1 MKEKDSEKIEK
12 IAEDLRNI
20 FIKTAIEK
28 YEDASIAGL
37 CAVGAWEAAIDAIR
51 TLNLKKILIEMNKE
65 NNQFNN

>member
-12 IAEDLRNI
+12 VAEDLRNY

-37 CAVGAWEAAIDAIR
+37 CAAGAWEAAIDAVR
-51 TLNLKKILIEMNKE
+51 TMNLKKILSEMNKE
-65 NNQFNN
+65 NKQINN